1 MDFSY
6 IAALILG
13 LFSSVHCLGMCGGIM
28 GALTYSLP
36 PETRAKRYRLFAFL
50 LLYSLGRITSYFLAG
65 VILGSAG
72 KSVYTLLTPEAG
84 HFGLQ
89 LIAALMMCAIG
100 LYLAGWFPKFAY
112 IERIGIPIWKRLEPL
127 GRKLLPVKSPLQ
139 AMFYGLVW
147 GWLPCGLV
155 YSALL
160 LTITAGG
167 PIEGGLFML
176 SFGLGTMPAVVG
188 VGIVA
193 EKVLRLSRLPR
204 IRQIAGVSLILLAL
218 VGVLFADQLHKM
230 IPFSDQVAMECT
242 DEQL

>member
-6 IAALILG
+6 IAALLLG

-28 GALTYSLP
+28 SALTYSLP
-36 PETRAKRYRLFAFL
+36 AETREKRHILFTFL

-65 VILGSAG
+65 VLLGSAG
-72 KSVYTLLTPEAG
+72 KSVYALLTPETG

-89 LIAALMMCAIG
+89 LIAALMMCAVG

-127 GRKLLPVKSPLQ
+127 GRKLLPVQSPLQ
-139 AMFYGLVW
+139 AMLYGLVW

-167 PIEGGLFML
+167 PIEGGLFMF
-176 SFGLGTMPAVVG
+176 SFGLGTLPAVVG

-193 EKVLRLSRLPR
+193 EKVLRLSRMPR
-204 IRQIAGVSLILLAL
+204 VRQIAGVSLILLAL
-218 VGVLFADQLHKM
+218 VGVLFADQLHEM
-230 IPFSDQVAMECT
+230 ILFSDQVAMECT
-242 DEQL
+242 DEQH